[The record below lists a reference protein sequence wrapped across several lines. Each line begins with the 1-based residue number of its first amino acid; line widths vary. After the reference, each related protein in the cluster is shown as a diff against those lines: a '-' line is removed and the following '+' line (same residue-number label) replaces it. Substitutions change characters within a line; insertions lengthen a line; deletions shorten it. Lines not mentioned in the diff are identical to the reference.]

1 MTTDKSTTAST
12 EIEKINLRLQSL
24 EEEKSRLLSRMA
36 ELEATAPELAV
47 RPSALSTKEKVALF
61 QELFIGRDDIY
72 ALRWENKAGKDGYA
86 VACHN
91 EWQAGLCN
99 KPKIKCG
106 ECSNKAFKSLD
117 TKAIYDHLSG
127 KRCMDSTSPPQ

>member
-1 MTTDKSTTAST
+1 M
-12 EIEKINLRLQSL
+12 QSL
-24 EEEKSRLLSRMA
+24 EEEKSRLLSRKA
-36 ELEATAPELAV
+36 ELEATTPELAV
-47 RPSALSTKEKVALF
+47 RSSTLSTKEIVALF

-72 ALRWENKAGKDGYA
+72 ALRWENKAGKNGYA

-127 KRCMDSTSPPQ
+127 KQTTGLYPLMHDDSFF